1 MTEPKTPAWATTEPG
16 AIVFLDEFED
26 GLTEEEIYALFS
38 PGPPLDDEGNLVAA
52 ANVDATTGEIH
63 TGAMIALVPS
73 TTDAQRLVVEGGELL
88 EQLHLT
94 LVYLGEAAD
103 IDDDSRD
110 QLLQRV
116 RSFVDDVTGPIVGN
130 AFGIAAFN
138 PTGDEPCV
146 VMLVG
151 SSEGFP
157 LDDVHEA
164 AIWAAEESSID
175 TSLSKRPWIPHI
187 TLMYVN
193 DGDGWVRDMD
203 EIEQRVG
210 PIVFDRI
217 RVAFGGEIHDFSF
230 NTPRG

>member
-1 MTEPKTPAWATTEPG
+1 MTMPDDPTDDVAGT
-16 AIVFLDEFED
+16 IVFLDEPELAYDDFYRLY
-26 GLTEEEIYALFS
+26 G
-38 PGPPLDDEGNLVAA
+38 PGPPVTDEGEWAFVAA
-52 ANVDATTGEIH
+52 ASVPHI
-63 TGAMIALVPS
+63 GAMIALVPS
-73 TTDAQRLVVEGGELL
+73 VDDAQRLVVEGGELL
-88 EQLHLT
+88 EELHLT

-130 AFGIAAFN
+130 AFSIAMFN

-151 SSEGFP
+151 GGEGFP

-193 DGDGWVRDMD
+193 DGDGWVRDIS

-210 PIVFDRI
+210 PIVFDRV